1 MEGDLH
7 SHSGACPA
15 LTKEGMAEEGED
27 QGLSSVHLMT
37 NLGLIVLQ
45 RDWSCGFRVEDQRVK
60 GHPHPIT
67 SKVRIIKMIYDSCR

>member
-27 QGLSSVHLMT
+27 QGLSSLHLMT
-37 NLGLIVLQ
+37 NLGLTVLQ
-45 RDWSCGFRVEDQRVK
+45 
-60 GHPHPIT
+60 PH
-67 SKVRIIKMIYDSCR
+67 SSL